1 MKQASNNESSNML
14 NTVTQLPKKSI
25 HRPSSSTQ
33 LGLQLM
39 KKSSLAFPLG
49 GLKQNQQSND
59 GKLNKT
65 QNLQKLNQ
73 TIAGVEP
80 RSKSKNNN
88 KVNQIIKKNL
98 KKN

>member
-1 MKQASNNESSNML
+1 
-14 NTVTQLPKKSI
+14 
-25 HRPSSSTQ
+25 
-33 LGLQLM
+33 M